1 MRRRDFVALIGG
13 AAISTVPL
21 PGLAQEK
28 RFRLGLISAVPPTP
42 DMLSAFR
49 EGMRQRGY
57 TEGQNF
63 SLDVRWPKG
72 TFADDPGVVT
82 DLIKGNFDVIV
93 AWATPTVEATRRQTS
108 TTPIVMVSVGDP
120 VGSGFVT
127 SLARPGGN
135 ITGVSNVTAD
145 LSAKIVEIFLDFV
158 PGMKH
163 LGVVSNSYN
172 PNVAVQLRE
181 TEAALH
187 KLNVQFRVVE
197 ARAREEYERA
207 FANLT
212 ANGVNGVILL
222 SDPTVVEH
230 SKRIAE
236 LARAAKLPTAFQR
249 RENVLE
255 GGLFSYGGSIVN
267 QYRHATFYVDRILK
281 GAKPNELP
289 VEQPT
294 KFEFVINLKTAKAIG
309 IDTPPTLLA
318 RADEVIE

>member
-120 VGSGFVT
+120 VGSGFVA

-145 LSAKIVEIFLDFV
+145 LSAKIVE
-158 PGMKH
+158 
-163 LGVVSNSYN
+163 
-172 PNVAVQLRE
+172 
-181 TEAALH
+181 
-187 KLNVQFRVVE
+187 
-197 ARAREEYERA
+197 
-207 FANLT
+207 
-212 ANGVNGVILL
+212 
-222 SDPTVVEH
+222 
-230 SKRIAE
+230 
-236 LARAAKLPTAFQR
+236 
-249 RENVLE
+249 
-255 GGLFSYGGSIVN
+255 
-267 QYRHATFYVDRILK
+267 
-281 GAKPNELP
+281 
-289 VEQPT
+289 
-294 KFEFVINLKTAKAIG
+294 
-309 IDTPPTLLA
+309 
-318 RADEVIE
+318 